1 MNGLMKNFEKFNRAL
16 FFSLF
21 SAIGI
26 FSLAMATLG
35 PEWKNLYKVKSATK
49 QVEQSNDRIEQLLE
63 DHEVLIGRINKD
75 PEMLK
80 RLAPVTLGET
90 SKDANQPDVKITADT
105 LYRAKEA
112 LAEASDEENPK
123 GSEQE
128 IPAWLQRATS
138 DQSRMVLFVAGGGL
152 VLVSFVCFGAKK
164 D

>member
-1 MNGLMKNFEKFNRAL
+1 MKNFEKFNRAL

-21 SAIGI
+21 SAIGL
-26 FSLAMATLG
+26 FSLALATLG

-49 QVEQSNDRIEQLLE
+49 QVEQNNGRIEQLLE

-80 RLAPVTLGET
+80 RLAPVTLGEK
-90 SKDANQPDVKITADT
+90 SRDANQPDVKMTADT
-105 LYRAKEA
+105 LDRAKEA
-112 LAEASDEENPK
+112 LAESTDEENPK

-128 IPAWLQRATS
+128 IPVWLQRATS